1 MQRQPYP
8 TAAAARV
15 NRASQAGLSGDSIS
29 YVASAHEQDQRPAA
43 VASGLQLPVDGSY
56 VPRSQLA
63 GRPGQPRRLM
73 ARPASLPCPSCEG
86 MLSRVADTREDPE
99 HPLEPA
105 IWRIHECQDCGARY
119 ASAQH
124 LVSVVE
130 ADARLAHLARE
141 RYQLAQAGR
150 RPDRFRH
157 PVGGAT
163 R

>member
-1 MQRQPYP
+1 MQRRSYP
-8 TAAAARV
+8 TPRV
-15 NRASQAGLSGDSIS
+15 NRAGQIRLAGDSIS
-29 YVASAHEQDQRPAA
+29 YVASAHERDQRPAA
-43 VASGLQLPVDGSY
+43 VASAPQLPVDASY
-56 VPRSQLA
+56 EARSQRT
-63 GRPGQPRRLM
+63 GRAGQPRRLM
-73 ARPASLPCPSCEG
+73 ARPASLPCPNCEG

-105 IWRIHECQDCGARY
+105 IWRIHECQDCGHRY

-124 LVSVVE
+124 LVSVAE

-157 PVGGAT
+157 PVGGTT